1 MARPLRI
8 QYPGA
13 MYHIISRG
21 IGRMTIFH
29 NEKDWTKFIS
39 FMARVIKK
47 YNWICHAYCLMGT
60 HYHIFLETPDANMV
74 PGMKQLNQFYSQFYN
89 WKYQRVGPVL
99 QGRYKAW
106 LVDRKEKF
114 LDNSRYIVNN
124 PVEANLVQHPSDWP
138 WSSYRATRG
147 VEKVPGYLET
157 DFLLSHF
164 SSSRKKAQTMYEDF
178 VLAGIVMES
187 PLLEAKN
194 QIFLGSDSFIADAI
208 QHVENADLL
217 SDIPKVQKLAARPSL
232 ESIFE
237 TGSIISKEIRN
248 LKIKEAYEKHRYT
261 LREIGQHLQ
270 LNADYLSRLLI
281 DMRKRSEGSGLLPKW
296 PVSLGL
302 G

>member
-281 DMRKRSEGSGLLPKW
+281 DMRKRSEGRT
-296 PVSLGL
+296 
-302 G
+302 